1 MALTSIKNEPCRVRK
16 QMQEMTDQGR
26 YMNNVPGPGAAVCF
40 FEDPQVRL
48 QKWGANLH
56 TNSINL
62 ESDLLGLSRNL
73 NQDCIKENNYLV
85 HKTSSTPIKY
95 GTCLPY
101 TEESRAIMPAWTVL
115 DMEQNRWDYLPLNP
129 QENVCYPFQNNLS
142 TRILEKDYYKTK
154 WPCVNDF

>member
-1 MALTSIKNEPCRVRK
+1 MAFTSIKNEPCRIRK

-26 YMNNVPGPGAAVCF
+26 YMNNVPGPGADVCF
-40 FEDPQVRL
+40 FEDPQLRL
-48 QKWGANLH
+48 QKWGANLC

-62 ESDLLGLSRNL
+62 ESDLLGLNRNL
-73 NQDCIKENNYLV
+73 NRDCIKENNYLI
-85 HKTSSTPIKY
+85 HQTKSSRIKY
-95 GTCLPY
+95 STCLPS

-142 TRILEKDYYKTK
+142 TRVLEKDYYKTK